1 VHSFCWRPPRLVS
14 WLMQCRILLGR
25 LRGPRT
31 RSLRHLRLGSSRRQ
45 SRTARVGR
53 VHVPLIFICT
63 AYRRALALF
72 IVLTLLIGIY
82 VRAQHTLQRAGG
94 RRATGS
100 ARRAEKCRAADAPT
114 QLASKLGAA
123 RTGFSTNTSTRV
135 RATARDLYTERRF
148 LPPKCANRSCTLQN
162 FTVN

>member
-1 VHSFCWRPPRLVS
+1 MQDPARTPSRASNPVLATPAARQQPPPKPHSQSWPRA
-14 WLMQCRILLGR
+14 CAI
-25 LRGPRT
+25 
-31 RSLRHLRLGSSRRQ
+31 
-45 SRTARVGR
+45 
-53 VHVPLIFICT
+53 IFICT

-135 RATARDLYTERRF
+135 RATARELYTERRF